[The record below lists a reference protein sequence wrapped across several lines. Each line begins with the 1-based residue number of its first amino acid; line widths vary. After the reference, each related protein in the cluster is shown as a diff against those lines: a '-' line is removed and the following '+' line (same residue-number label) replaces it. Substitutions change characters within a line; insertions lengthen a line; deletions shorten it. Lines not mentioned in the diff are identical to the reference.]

1 MRPDA
6 GFGVGLQ
13 FGCSVPSLRISKSA
27 RRRGYAGAIIT
38 ANASRASQTLPMH
51 RKLCHDRLCGTPGL
65 SPTAAASAPRG
76 KMTLQFLFK
85 ALASLLRD
93 LFFLIR
99 SVSWAGAKTWIRSK
113 SISKSCRESA
123 QEVSKL
129 ESGRKTRPEAF
140 TQFPSRHFPFPASS
154 FNHRLAERRMR
165 PDLARHALRP
175 GFTRCAG
182 ILLWFSSEKKQG
194 AANAVSAD
202 LPRPA
207 KVSSAARPAQAEAVR
222 GQSRRIIFTGPRSPD
237 SESFSSEAKPE

>member
-1 MRPDA
+1 MQPDA
-6 GFGVGLQ
+6 GFGVGVHA
-13 FGCSVPSLRISKSA
+13 GCGVHSLRISKSA

-65 SPTAAASAPRG
+65 SPTAAASAPGG

-93 LFFLIR
+93 LFFFNPKRVMGWRQNLDQVKKYFQILPGIGARSFQARIR
-99 SVSWAGAKTWIRSK
+99 AQNPPRSLYAIPFPPFSVSVLVFQTSPCGTENA
-113 SISKSCRESA
+113 
-123 QEVSKL
+123 
-129 ESGRKTRPEAF
+129 SGSRPPRVA
-140 TQFPSRHFPFPASS
+140 
-154 FNHRLAERRMR
+154 
-165 PDLARHALRP
+165 
-175 GFTRCAG
+175 AG

-207 KVSSAARPAQAEAVR
+207 KVPSAARPAQAEAVR